1 MWAGRRLTD
10 MPEPI
15 SQSSPK
21 QQAAKKHPVHFEI
34 DKLTEDSWRLFRVMG
49 EYAIGF
55 DRLNRVPVQLV
66 TVFGSART
74 PLKSRY
80 YEQAF
85 TLGRRLAEVGY
96 GVVTGGGPGIME
108 AANKGAFEAGGIS
121 VGINIALP
129 EEQTPNK
136 YQNVSLEHEYFSSR
150 KVMLAKY
157 SVGFVA
163 FPGGFGTLDEVS
175 GMLTLIQTQKIHP
188 FPIYFVGTDHW
199 GGLVD
204 WFGKTLVEAGAIE
217 ADDLKLFKLVD
228 DVDLIPHEI
237 KIYNDDSDEH
247 AGFKVPTEE
256 DRRKAQGTDAATFY
270 GP

>member
-1 MWAGRRLTD
+1 

-21 QQAAKKHPVHFEI
+21 QEKAKNHPSHFEI

-55 DRLNRVPVQLV
+55 DRLNRVPAQLV

-74 PLKSRY
+74 PLKSKY
-80 YEQAF
+80 YGQAE
-85 TLGRRLAEVGY
+85 TLGRLLVEAGY

-108 AANKGAFEAGGIS
+108 AANKGAIEAGGVS

-129 EEQTPNK
+129 EEQLPNK
-136 YQNVSLEHEYFSSR
+136 FQNVSLEHEYFSSR

-163 FPGGFGTLDEVS
+163 FPGGFGTLDEVA
-175 GMLTLIQTQKIHP
+175 GMLTLVQTQKIHP

-199 GGLVD
+199 TGLVD
-204 WFGKTLVEAGAIE
+204 WFAKTLAETGAI
-217 ADDLKLFKLVD
+217 APDDLKLFKLVD
-228 DVDLIPHEI
+228 DVDGIPEEI
-237 KIYNDDSDEH
+237 QRYNDDSEEH
-247 AGFKVPTEE
+247 AGFKLPTEE
-256 DRRKAQGTDAATFY
+256 DRRIAQGTASFY

>member
-1 MWAGRRLTD
+1 MS
-10 MPEPI
+10 EPI

-21 QQAAKKHPVHFEI
+21 QQAAKHHPSHFEI
-34 DKLTEDSWRLFRVMG
+34 DKLSEDSWRLFRVMG

-74 PLKSRY
+74 PLKSKY
-80 YEQAF
+80 YEQAEI
-85 TLGRRLAEVGY
+85 LGRLLAETGY
-96 GVVTGGGPGIME
+96 GVATGGGPGIME
-108 AANKGAFEAGGIS
+108 AANKGAFEVGGVS

-129 EEQTPNK
+129 EEQAPNK
-136 YQNVSLEHEYFSSR
+136 FQNVSLEHEYFSSR

-163 FPGGFGTLDEVS
+163 FPGGFGTLDEVA
-175 GMLTLIQTQKIHP
+175 GMLTLIQTRKIHS
-188 FPIYFVGTDHW
+188 FPVYFVGTDHW

-204 WFGKTLVEAGAIE
+204 WFAKTLVETGAI
-217 ADDLKLFKLVD
+217 APDDLHLFKLVD
-228 DVDLIPHEI
+228 EVGDIPSEI
-237 KIYNDDSDEH
+237 KRYNDESGEH
-247 AGFKVPTEE
+247 VGFKLPTEA
-256 DRRKAQGTDAATFY
+256 DRRRAQGLDTASWY

>member
-1 MWAGRRLTD
+1 MS
-10 MPEPI
+10 EPI

-21 QQAAKKHPVHFEI
+21 QKLAKHHPSHFEI

-55 DRLNRVPVQLV
+55 DRLNRVRAQLV

-80 YEQAF
+80 YNQAER
-85 TLGRRLAEVGY
+85 LGRELAHAGY

-108 AANKGAFEAGGIS
+108 AANKGALEAGGVS

-129 EEQTPNK
+129 EEQRPNP

-163 FPGGFGTLDEVS
+163 FPGGFGTLDEVA

-188 FPIYFVGTDHW
+188 FPVYFVGKGHW
-199 GGLVD
+199 EGLIEWFKSTLVD
-204 WFGKTLVEAGAIE
+204 AGAIAE
-217 ADDLKLFKLVD
+217 DDLRLFKLVD
-228 DVDLIPHEI
+228 DVDCIPQEI
-237 KIYNDDSDEH
+237 RCYNDES
-247 AGFKVPTEE
+247 
-256 DRRKAQGTDAATFY
+256 
-270 GP
+270 